1 MDYILLLRPK
11 QWVKNFFVYAA
22 LIFSRNAFDPLLL
35 GVTTAAFALFCLLSG
50 GVYVLNDICDRE
62 RDRLHPVKC
71 GRPVASGRVP
81 VGTARVYAAAL
92 LGGGIFAS
100 FAVTPL
106 LGIVAVA
113 YTGLMIA
120 YTLWLKEQVI
130 LDVFSIA
137 AGFILRVVAGV
148 AATGVSLSPWL
159 ILCTLFLSL
168 FLALGKRRHELYLL
182 KLEAQEHR
190 PALDHYSFGFID
202 QMVSIVTSAT
212 VLSYSLYTFLAP
224 TSRLMMLTIPLVLY
238 GMFRYLYVIYRANGG
253 GAPEDV
259 LMNDLPLQVT
269 VLLWIAACLL
279 ILYLG
284 GTPGQPVVTLY

>member
-1 MDYILLLRPK
+1 MLKDYIRLARPK

-22 LIFSRNAFDPLLL
+22 LIFSRNVFDPMLL
-35 GVTTAAFALFCLLSG
+35 GVTTAAFSLFCLLSG
-50 GVYVLNDICDRE
+50 GVYALNDIWDRE
-62 RDRLHPVKC
+62 RDRNHPVKC
-71 GRPVASGRVP
+71 SRPVASGRVS
-81 VGTARVYAAAL
+81 VRNALAYAVAL
-92 LGGGIFAS
+92 LAFGIIAS
-100 FAVTPL
+100 FAVAPL
-106 LGIVAVA
+106 LGVVAVV
-113 YTGLMIA
+113 YTALMIA
-120 YTLWLKEQVI
+120 YTLWLKDRVI
-130 LDVFSIA
+130 LDVFSVA

-182 KLEAQEHR
+182 EADAQEHR

-202 QMVSIVTSAT
+202 QMVSIATSAT

-238 GMFRYLYVIYRANGG
+238 GLFRYLYVVYHANGG

-269 VLLWIAACLL
+269 VVIWVVACLL

-284 GTPGQPVVTLY
+284 GVPGEPV